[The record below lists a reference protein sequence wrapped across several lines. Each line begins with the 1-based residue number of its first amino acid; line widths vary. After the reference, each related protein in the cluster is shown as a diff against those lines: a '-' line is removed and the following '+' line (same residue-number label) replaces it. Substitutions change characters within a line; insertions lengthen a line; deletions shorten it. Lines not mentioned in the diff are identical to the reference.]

1 MTRLA
6 VAAPSSMSARAAAT
20 VASRG
25 GKAVDAAV
33 AAVVVAMVTEPGV
46 CAPGAGGF
54 LTVAQPGGESQVYDG
69 YMAVPGLGRHTGDQA
84 AMWPASMEYG
94 GGIVTMVGPGSVAV
108 PGAWAALGQAHRD
121 HGALPWSEVVGPAVS
136 AARSGFPLGAS
147 SAYYLTYSHDAVF
160 GHDPASRALLS
171 PDGRPPDEGDLIVQ
185 SDLADTL
192 EIVGR
197 EGSET
202 VYRGRVGAM
211 IADDVGARGG
221 TLSREDLE
229 AYRVEIRRPLELD
242 LHGWAVATNPAPAV
256 GGAAM
261 AAMLAEMDVDG
272 GPRRLASIQERIF
285 RWRRSVA
292 DRSTDRAHEVARL
305 LASLPGD
312 PIRSGSTVHVS
323 VVDEAGS
330 AVAVTVSAG
339 YGSGVIPSGTGMWMN
354 NALGEV
360 ELVGD
365 GSHLVPGARL
375 NSNMA
380 PTVAAD
386 GRGSVL
392 AVGSPGADRITT
404 AISQTLAGVIRDGLS
419 LEAAVARPRLHVDV
433 GETVT
438 IAVEPGIETEGLDRP
453 VRRFDHPHM
462 YFGGVGAAM
471 RHRDGSL
478 EAVADPRR
486 SGCALVTDG

>member
-6 VAAPSSMSARAAAT
+6 VAAPSPVAAKAAAAM
-20 VASRG
+20 ASRG
-25 GKAVDAAV
+25 GNAVDAAV
-33 AAVVVAMVTEPGV
+33 AAVLVAMVTEPGV

-54 LTVAQPGGESQVYDG
+54 LTVTHPDGLSRVYDG
-69 YMAVPGLGRHTGDQA
+69 YMAVPGLGDHPADPEA
-84 AMWPASMEYG
+84 IWPASMDYG
-94 GGIVTMVGPGSVAV
+94 GGIVTMVGPASVAV
-108 PGAWAALGQAHRD
+108 PGAWAALGASHGD
-121 HGALPWSEVVGPAVS
+121 HGRLSWSAVLEPS
-136 AARSGFPLGAS
+136 LEAARSGFPLGPS

-171 PDGRPPDEGDLIVQ
+171 PGGRPPGEGDLIVQ
-185 SDLADTL
+185 PDLARTL
-192 EIVGR
+192 ETIAS
-197 EGSET
+197 EGADS
-202 VYRGRVGAM
+202 VYRGEVAEM
-211 IADDVGARGG
+211 ISDDLVARGG
-221 TLSREDLE
+221 SLSREDLA
-229 AYRVEIRRPLELD
+229 AYRVEIRTPLELD
-242 LHGWAVATNPAPAV
+242 LHGWSVATNPAPAV

-261 AAMLAEMDVDG
+261 AAMLAEMDLDRS
-272 GPRRLASIQERIF
+272 PQRLASIQERIF

-292 DRSTDRAHEVARL
+292 DRSANRPAEVARL

-339 YGSGVIPSGTGMWMN
+339 YGSGVIPTGTGMWMN

-365 GSHLVPGARL
+365 GSHLEAGGRL

-380 PTVAAD
+380 PTVAGD
-386 GRGSVL
+386 GQGRVL

-404 AISQTLAGVIRDGLS
+404 AISQVLAAVIRDGLS
-419 LEAAVARPRLHVDV
+419 LEEAVARPRLHVDV
-433 GETVT
+433 GDSVT
-438 IAVEPGIETEGLDRP
+438 IAVEPGIDTDGLDRP
-453 VRRFDHPHM
+453 VRRFDRPHM

-471 RHRDGSL
+471 RHPDGSL

-486 SGCALVTDG
+486 SGCALVTDE